1 VRILFITLSNI
12 NSVNEIGIYQDLLRE
27 FLSNGHKLDVMS
39 PIERRHNKKTHIINE
54 NDCNIV
60 KVKTLN
66 TQKTNF
72 FEKTISLLV
81 LNTLFTSAYFSFLSK
96 NKYDIILLSTPPITL
111 NGFVKKIKIINSAFT
126 YLLLKDIF
134 PQNAVDL
141 NLIKSGS
148 LTHQFFKSKE
158 DRLYSISDK
167 IGCMSPANRDYLI
180 DNNHINKDK
189 IEINANSV
197 NLDRLSNIQQNNK
210 LKIRQKYKIPMHS
223 TCILFGGNLGK
234 PQGIP
239 NLIRAIDSCKKI
251 ENIFFIIV
259 GEGTYYKTLLSW
271 VSRSQIEN
279 VKVINYLPRLEYLNL
294 VNCIDVGLISLDFR
308 FTIPNFPSR
317 LLSYLEMKKPVL
329 IYTDRASDMGRIAEH
344 NNFGFFAASD
354 STAEFLSAIKKIKIN
369 CEFLSQMGNNGYN
382 FMLNNYTTAIAYE
395 KIIEAKKA
403 FEI

>member
-1 VRILFITLSNI
+1 MRILFITLSNI

-27 FLSNGHKLDVMS
+27 FLSNGHKLDIMS

-54 NDCNIV
+54 NNCNIV

-111 NGFVKKIKIINSAFT
+111 NDFVKKIKKINSAFT

-148 LTHQFFKSKE
+148 LTHRFFKSKE
-158 DRLYSISDK
+158 DNLYSISDK

-180 DNNHINKDK
+180 NNNHINSDK

-197 NLDRLSNIQQNNK
+197 NLDRLSNFQQNNK
-210 LKIRQKYKIPMHS
+210 LNIRQKYKIPMHS
-223 TCILFGGNLGK
+223 ICILFGGNLGK

-239 NLIRAIDSCKKI
+239 NLISAIDSCKEI

-259 GEGTYYKTLLSW
+259 GEGTYYKTLSSW
-271 VSRSQIEN
+271 VNRSQSKN
-279 VKVINYLPRLEYLNL
+279 VKVIDYLPRLEYLNL

-329 IYTDRASDMGRIAEH
+329 IYTDRASDMGRIAEN

-354 STAEFLSAIKKIKIN
+354 SSAEFLNAIKKIKTNRIY
-369 CEFLSQMGNNGYN
+369 LSQMGNNGYN